1 MACIEFKDPEGNEK
15 IDSRYLATNPETAR
29 IVKEMGELLEA
40 EANTHKIDHSRNQG
54 QDR

>member
-1 MACIEFKDPEGNEK
+1 MAFIELENPNEANE
-15 IDSRYLATNPETAR
+15 IDSFYLATNPETAA

-40 EANTHKIDHSRNQG
+40 EANTHKIDHNRNQG